1 MGPSPARQVTPRG
14 SRSTAESAE
23 GAIRKPTR
31 TLREAAGAA
40 HSMHR
45 GPHVEEGRVR
55 ARPSSATRY
64 GVQGV
69 LERICLKL
77 LMRVTVAPRPPKRGE
92 VSRGDGPHWASLPR
106 SFTVG
111 PGVTRPKG

>member
-1 MGPSPARQVTPRG
+1 MGPSPARQVAPRG

-45 GPHVEEGRVR
+45 RPHVEEGRVR

-64 GVQGV
+64 GVQG
-69 LERICLKL
+69 LLGRIWLKL
-77 LMRVTVAPRPPKRGE
+77 LMRLTVTPTPPKRG
-92 VSRGDGPHWASLPR
+92 RLGCRHGPHWPAVAQW
-106 SFTVG
+106 FTVWA
-111 PGVTRPKG
+111 